1 MASHTRSCGRT
12 LTNKLHSRHRSA
24 LKKKKKKPHATF
36 AKKQH
41 ALPTL
46 MKQSVC
52 ALMYA
57 TTFTSASLKTKD
69 FYVMVIQK
77 TASKKVECKIT

>member
-1 MASHTRSCGRT
+1 
-12 LTNKLHSRHRSA
+12 
-24 LKKKKKKPHATF
+24 
-36 AKKQH
+36 
-41 ALPTL
+41 